1 MVNIL
6 SSNGVGCARRRRGA
20 EFFSRQKHITPHAL
34 LPFFHSQTEVNPPTT
49 LMRSFILIF
58 PDDVV
63 GCSTALLLL
72 WDAASSLVAS
82 VMYKSKYNFELR
94 RDT

>member
-1 MVNIL
+1 MV
-6 SSNGVGCARRRRGA
+6 SDARA

-72 WDAASSLVAS
+72 WDAATLSIAS
-82 VMYKSKYNFELR
+82 VMYKSQYNFGPS